1 MNIKNIKKR
10 FFLLLTFCFISI
22 VSYSLEIKDGMVVDR
37 YNNSVEL
44 KEYNRIVLADPAGI
58 EILYMLGA
66 EDKIVA
72 IGKTLMS
79 KIEPVEKIEKLASV
93 GNITKP
99 SIEKILSF
107 SPDLVILNSMSIST
121 GDSLKKLK
129 IPFIISEAEKIDDI
143 FKNIKIYGEFT
154 GKKAEAEAIYQDSKK
169 RVETLK
175 AKLEKEPLNL
185 KGAILYV
192 TTPMLAFNDE
202 SLPGEIMRFLG
213 VENIAGD
220 LKGSRP
226 IISQDLLIRENPDFL
241 AGAMS
246 IKSPDDLKKS
256 AVLKTTAGKKEN
268 LFIVDSSKI
277 LRGSPRLFEEMEK
290 FYNELVI
297 IKNK

>member
-1 MNIKNIKKR
+1 MNIKKR

-22 VSYSLEIKDGMVVDR
+22 VSYSLEIKDGMVVDK

-66 EDKIVA
+66 EDKIAA
-72 IGKTLMS
+72 IGKTFMS
-79 KIEPVEKIEKLASV
+79 KIQPVEKTNKLPSV

-107 SPDLVILNSMSIST
+107 SPDLVILNTMSVST

-129 IPFIISEAEKIDDI
+129 IPFIISETEKIDDI
-143 FKNIKIYGEFT
+143 FKNLEIYGEFT
-154 GKKAEAEAIYQDSKK
+154 GKKAEAEAIYQDGKK
-169 RVETLK
+169 RVDTLK

-213 VENIAGD
+213 VKNIAGD

-256 AVLKTTAGKKEN
+256 AILKTTAGKEEN

>member
-1 MNIKNIKKR
+1 MNIKKR

-22 VSYSLEIKDGMVVDR
+22 VSYSLEIKNGMVVDK

-66 EDKIVA
+66 EDKIAA
-72 IGKTLMS
+72 IGKTFMS
-79 KIEPVEKIEKLASV
+79 KIQPVEKTNKLPSV

-107 SPDLVILNSMSIST
+107 SPDLVILNTMSVST

-129 IPFIISEAEKIDDI
+129 IPFIISETEKIDDI
-143 FKNIKIYGEFT
+143 FKNLEIYGEFT
-154 GKKAEAEAIYQDSKK
+154 GKKAEAIYKDSKK
-169 RVETLK
+169 RVDTLK

-202 SLPGEIMRFLG
+202 SLPGEIMKFLG
-213 VENIAGD
+213 IKNIAGD

-246 IKSPDDLKKS
+246 IKFPDDLKKS

>member
-1 MNIKNIKKR
+1 MNIKKR

-107 SPDLVILNSMSIST
+107 SPDLVILNSMSVST